1 MHTYAYPVELFVA
14 IPTDMELALS
24 TPGLLDNMELTLEH
38 IDFSEVLEDMQEAIV
53 ALLFVFSDMNLLY
66 AASLAAYMS
75 ASVV

>member
-1 MHTYAYPVELFVA
+1 MHTYAYPVELLVA
-14 IPTDMELALS
+14 MPTDMELALS

-38 IDFSEVLEDMQEAIV
+38 IDFSDVLEDMQEAIV